1 MAKVRPTGKS
11 NKKVTSPIPEPVKSI
26 RTVCYD
32 KPGYPAITTDDFPDG
47 WQEAII
53 ELGAEGGSKG
63 EALGLL
69 RITHTTFES
78 LYRRDAEFRA
88 VEDTRQVLCAA
99 WWEKI
104 GREASGGRRKID
116 STAWIF
122 NMKNRFRWKDRNDVT
137 SDDKGL
143 TPVDTVTIEVIDK
156 NDVDNDEVG
165 D

>member
-1 MAKVRPTGKS
+1 MAKARPTGKS
-11 NKKVTSPIPEPVKSI
+11 NKKVTHPPPEPVKSI

-32 KPGYPAITTDDFPDG
+32 KPGYPAITTADFPDG

-78 LYRRDAEFRA
+78 LYRRDEEFRV

-99 WWEKI
+99 WWEKV

-122 NMKNRFRWKDRNDVT
+122 NMKNRFKWKDRNDVT

-156 NDVDNDEVG
+156 DDVDSDEAG